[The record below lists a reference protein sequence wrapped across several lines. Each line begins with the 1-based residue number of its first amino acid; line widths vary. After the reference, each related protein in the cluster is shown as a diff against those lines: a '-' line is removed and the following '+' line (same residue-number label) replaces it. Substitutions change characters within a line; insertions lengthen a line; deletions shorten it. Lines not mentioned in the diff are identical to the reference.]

1 MKRALLLI
9 PAAILPIYAACGGDD
24 KPVNDPSTTA
34 STTAPPPS
42 APALLEAGTTAAVDA
57 AVEPPKPTGPTAV
70 AKWTGFQT
78 PESVL
83 WDEANDR
90 GIVSN
95 INGSPMDVDNNG
107 YLSVISADGKVTTEK
122 WIAGGEKKVTLNAP
136 KGSAIANG
144 TLYVADI
151 TVVRQFDPKTGAPK
165 PDIKIAGAVFLN
177 DVAAGAD
184 GTIYV
189 SDTGMKLGKNGPEP
203 QGADAIYAIDK
214 TGKVKTVAK
223 SKDLGGPNGVYVQ
236 DKNLLVVSFGAAGLY
251 RIDDKGK
258 MQDSTKLPKGSLD
271 GIVQAG
277 DSLLVSSWEGS
288 AVYKG
293 KLGGTFEAVLE
304 NQKSPADIGWDKKR
318 SRVLVPHFMENS
330 VEAYEIK

>member
-9 PAAILPIYAACGGDD
+9 FPILAACGED
-24 KPVNDPSTTA
+24 KPATDPTTSTA
-34 STTAPPPS
+34 TAPPPPPPS
-42 APALLEAGTTAAVDA
+42 IMEAGTTAAAVDA
-57 AVEPPKPTGPTAV
+57 AVAPPKPTGPV
-70 AKWTGFQT
+70 AAWKATGFQT

-90 GIVSN
+90 YLVSN

-107 YLSVISADGKVTTEK
+107 YISVVAPDGKVTTEK
-122 WIAGGEKKVTLNAP
+122 WIAGGDKKVKLDAP

-144 TLYVADI
+144 TLYVADL
-151 TVVRQFDPKTGAPK
+151 TVVRQFDLKTAAQK
-165 PDIKIAGAVFLN
+165 ADIKIPGAVFLN

-184 GTIYV
+184 GTVYV

-203 QGADAIYAIDK
+203 QGADAVYSIDK

-223 SKDLGGPNGVYVQ
+223 TKDLGGPNGLFVQ
-236 DKNLLVVSFGAAGLY
+236 DKNLLVVSFGATGLY

-258 MQDSTKLPKGSLD
+258 IQDATKLPKGSLD

-288 AVYKG
+288 AIYKG

-304 NQKSPADIGWDKKR
+304 NQQSPADIGWDKKR
-318 SRVLVPHFMENS
+318 SRVLVPHFMENT
-330 VEAYEIK
+330 VEAYDIK

>member
-1 MKRALLLI
+1 MKRAPFLVLVFFV
-9 PAAILPIYAACGGDD
+9 AACGED
-24 KPVNDPSTTA
+24 KPASDPTATT
-34 STTAPPPS
+34 STAPKPNPPS
-42 APALLEAGTTAAVDA
+42 VMEAGTTAASVDA
-57 AVEPPKPTGPTAV
+57 SVEPPKPTGPVAV
-70 AKWTGFQT
+70 QRWTGFQT

-83 WDEANDR
+83 WDEPNDR
-90 GIVSN
+90 YLVSN

-107 YLSVISADGKVTTEK
+107 YISVVAPDGKVTTEK
-122 WIAGGEKKVTLNAP
+122 WIAGGENKVKLDAP
-136 KGSAIANG
+136 KGTAIANG
-144 TLYVADI
+144 TLYVSDI
-151 TVVRQFDPKTGAPK
+151 TVVRQFDLKTGAPK
-165 PDIKIAGAVFLN
+165 ADIKIPGAVFLN
-177 DVAAGAD
+177 DVASSAD
-184 GTIYV
+184 GTVYV

-203 QGADAIYAIDK
+203 QGADAIYSIDK

-223 SKDLGGPNGVYVQ
+223 TKDLGAPNGLFLQ
-236 DKNLLVVSFGAAGLY
+236 DKNLLVVSYAATGLY

-277 DSLLVSSWEGS
+277 DSLLISSWEGS

-304 NQKSPADIGWDKKR
+304 NQQSPADIGWDKKR
-318 SRVLVPHFMENS
+318 SRVLVPHFMGNS